1 MCNYNTS
8 SIPYLVIDILD
19 ITDMH
24 VLDISDMCDGGD
36 ARCDPT
42 WHISAVFSSPDRLQQ

>member
-1 MCNYNTS
+1 MLDIRIILEHNLQKILVNVQLLDIYTS

-24 VLDISDMCDGGD
+24 VLDISEMCDGGK
-36 ARCDPT
+36 
-42 WHISAVFSSPDRLQQ
+42 